1 MADYEVFI
9 RKTEHRSTTIEVE
22 DVEDEDKAHDKA
34 LELAKRETDWD
45 LDDTEYEVDDI
56 EELT

>member
-1 MADYEVFI
+1 MPDYEVFV
-9 RKTEHRSTTIEVE
+9 RKIEQKSQMIEVE
-22 DVEDEDKAHDKA
+22 DVKDEDEAHDKA
-34 LELAKRETDWD
+34 LALAKKEEVWD